1 MQMVVNE
8 LSAKFPSSS
17 AADARDVMES
27 FVNTYFRVKEI
38 IHNDMILVDRDYESF
53 LLAPGY
59 RIEQWRNDRT
69 VDMEI
74 KRRFRSMLN
83 RSGAYNSEEFRREHE
98 EMLCAEFQ
106 LEESPLEDKVSIG
119 CQLAYVLDGVA
130 VSFLTDDYWKQP
142 AIKGI
147 YRSLQ
152 DTGEIE
158 EEEAEIP
165 NVSCKENIEQFSSNH
180 QKQTDKQNRNQFKS
194 GVDILEHRK
203 ELFPN
208 LLFCGSA
215 LKQLQHDIGKTE
227 ISQVYKKLMELQ
239 RAAEK
244 LDGAFNAKVL
254 NHATPESVETLKRF
268 EEEHTFILP
277 DGSSQLFSWHIRF
290 TGSYA
295 GRIFFEPVAGERHI
309 YIGHVGKKLPT
320 VEDH

>member
-38 IHNDMILVDRDYESF
+38 IHNDMILLDRDYESF
-53 LLAPGY
+53 LLAPNY

-83 RSGAYNSEEFRREHE
+83 RSAGYNSEEFRLEHE

-106 LEESPLEDKVSIG
+106 LGGSPLEDKLSIG
-119 CQLAYVLDGVA
+119 CQLAYEMDGVA
-130 VSFLTDDYWKQP
+130 VSFLTDDYWERP
-142 AIKGI
+142 MIKGV

-152 DTGEIE
+152 GTGEIK
-158 EEEAEIP
+158 EEEAEIA
-165 NVSCKENIEQFSSNH
+165 NVSCEKNIAQFRSDY
-180 QKQTDKQNRNQFKS
+180 QQQEDEQNRSQFKS
-194 GVDILEHRK
+194 GADILEHRK

-215 LKQLQHDIGKTE
+215 LKQLQHDIGTAE

-244 LDGAFNAKVL
+244 LDGVFNAKVL